1 MLRCS
6 ALPGRLPPGSRIE
19 IWPALEF
26 ALLLP
31 LRCAI
36 GLFLLQDYRRYI
48 LLLLLMFVSCHPYA
62 SIALKLKKITQR
74 LNCMKGA
81 SVIARTRN
89 NAFCLEAWLYAAATV
104 SALGADEPA
113 GPIILPSCV
122 WTETSVSLSQ
132 EAHFHWTFSS
142 HAGHDAIASNSP
154 PHDLQDDIL
163 LHNTSS

>member
-1 MLRCS
+1 MPRCS
-6 ALPGRLPPGSRIE
+6 ALPGRLPRGSRIE

-81 SVIARTRN
+81 SVIAWTRN
-89 NAFCLEAWLYAAATV
+89 NALSRGSTQLRQF
-104 SALGADEPA
+104 
-113 GPIILPSCV
+113 LPLAR
-122 WTETSVSLSQ
+122 TSLRVRL
-132 EAHFHWTFSS
+132 SS
-142 HAGHDAIASNSP
+142 HRAYGPKRPSLYRKRRTSTGRFLRTPDTTQSAPIRRRMTCKT
-154 PHDLQDDIL
+154 
-163 LHNTSS
+163 TSSYITPHHN